1 MQAPHSPQEH
11 NLNSQGTF
19 RNVVCRPSEMIFA
32 EGAVGFLEAGHGHY
46 SEAGYSFQE
55 TNDDLLLIWCTSG
68 TIEVD
73 TVEHVFELTQGD
85 ACVALPGTTSNV
97 CLKTPVSFW
106 RAMVSGPGLA
116 EAIAT
121 SNLRTGTIFGHPPP
135 EHLLKLVMQDM
146 ADNDLDDKAQVSQD
160 RLARQFIAQIEN
172 HTQNYPDPPE
182 LMRAVSFIDNGL
194 GDWDFTIATLVDSLG
209 WHHGSLVSMFKA
221 NFNMTP
227 SRYLLNRRMLRAA
240 NQLEETTRSVS
251 QIGENCGFVNLT
263 SFSRSFRRFH
273 GVSPRAFRE
282 QKNSQPG

>member
-1 MQAPHSPQEH
+1 
-11 NLNSQGTF
+11 
-19 RNVVCRPSEMIFA
+19 
-32 EGAVGFLEAGHGHY
+32 VGFLEAGQSKY

-55 TNDDLLLIWCTSG
+55 INDALLLIWCTFG
-68 TIEVD
+68 AIEVD
-73 TVEHVFELTQGD
+73 TVEHVFEIRQGD
-85 ACVALPGTTSNV
+85 AYVAMPRTINNFS
-97 CLKTPVSFW
+97 LKTPVGFW

-121 SNLRTGTIFGHPPP
+121 SNLRTGTIFGHPAP
-135 EHLLKLVMQDM
+135 EHWLKLVMKDM
-146 ADNDLDDKAQVSQD
+146 ADKDSNNKGKVSQD
-160 RLARQFIAQIEN
+160 RLARQLIGQIEH

-209 WHHGSLVSMFKA
+209 WHHGSLLSMFKA

-227 SRYLLNRRMLRAA
+227 SRYLLNRRMQRAA
-240 NQLEETTRSVS
+240 NLLEETTRSVS

-273 GVSPRAFRE
+273 GVSPRMFRE